1 VLHLASGEAFGIK
14 DNSKRV
20 APVRPFR
27 KDINLVEGARP
38 DGFDSHRCMLAA
50 LLAWHWGVCETTS
63 MTENKTMPTGVPVE
77 EFLASVEHP
86 GRRTDGYELLALMRE
101 ATGQEPVMWGP
112 SIVGFGR
119 YHYRYGS
126 GREGDSAAVGFSP
139 RKASL
144 ALYGLTYGPEAKA
157 LLETL
162 GKHKTGA
169 ACLYIN
175 RLDDVDRDILTLLVR
190 SGYRH
195 VMAEL
200 HSP

>member
-1 VLHLASGEAFGIK
+1 
-14 DNSKRV
+14 
-20 APVRPFR
+20 
-27 KDINLVEGARP
+27 
-38 DGFDSHRCMLAA
+38 MLAA
-50 LLAWHWGVCETTS
+50 VLAGHRRVCETTS
-63 MTENKTMPTGVPVE
+63 MAENKTMPTGVPVE

-86 GRRTDGYELLALMRE
+86 GRRNDGYELLALMRE

-139 RKASL
+139 RKTSL

-157 LLETL
+157 VLETL
-162 GKHKTGA
+162 GKHKVGA

-175 RLDDVDRDILTLLVR
+175 RLDDVDRDVLARLVR

>member
-1 VLHLASGEAFGIK
+1 M
-14 DNSKRV
+14 N
-20 APVRPFR
+20 
-27 KDINLVEGARP
+27 
-38 DGFDSHRCMLAA
+38 
-50 LLAWHWGVCETTS
+50 
-63 MTENKTMPTGVPVE
+63 ENKTGPTDVPVE

-86 GRRTDGYELLALMRE
+86 ARRADGFELLELMKSV
-101 ATGQEPVMWGP
+101 TGQDPVMWGP

-139 RKASL
+139 RKANL
-144 ALYGLTYGPEAKA
+144 ALYGLTYGPDADR
-157 LLETL
+157 LLPLL

-175 RLDDVDRDILTLLVR
+175 RLDDVDRDVLAGLIR
-190 SGYRH
+190 SGYQH

-200 HSP
+200 HTP